1 MEYMQKGIFSLAQKT
16 GARNVLL
23 NQPLDKWAVQ
33 QLQL

>member
-1 MEYMQKGIFSLAQKT
+1 MEYMQKGTFSLAQEP

-23 NQPLDKWAVQ
+23 NQPLDKWSIQ